1 MQEVGGSI
9 PPGSTMFRMLQIV
22 QAGSEAVS
30 EFYDVPI
37 V

>member
-9 PPGSTMFRMLQIV
+9 PPGSTNLKNAFDR
-22 QAGSEAVS
+22 QARSEVVT